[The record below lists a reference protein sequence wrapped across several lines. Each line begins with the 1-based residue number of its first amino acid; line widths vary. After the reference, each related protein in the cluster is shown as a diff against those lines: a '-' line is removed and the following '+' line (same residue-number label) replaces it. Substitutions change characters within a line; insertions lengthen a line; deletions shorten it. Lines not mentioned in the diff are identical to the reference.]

1 MTLVTSLQ
9 IAAREHASIK
19 EYLWSIKA
27 ARSFSGRSAPSAK
40 RAARSY
46 TSDEPFKGPTQ
57 KALPKRTWSLIDP
70 RPNLGL
76 AKLEDK
82 LFPNIRFHGSSMVIF
97 TSKKNWLKFCVK
109 HIALSNREARGNG
122 FRNETSHS
130 SCALQFGTQN
140 LMQIWST
147 CCILAVTSQTPWIVP
162 AGTQKARLTVVAVRE
177 NLGNAPGILDV

>member
-9 IAAREHASIK
+9 IAERTCFYQGVSLEHQGNSVIFG
-19 EYLWSIKA
+19 S
-27 ARSFSGRSAPSAK
+27 K
-40 RAARSY
+40 RTKRKARSY

-76 AKLEDK
+76 AKLEEK
-82 LFPNIRFHGSSMVIF
+82 LFPNIKVHGSYF
-97 TSKKNWLKFCVK
+97 EKKLSEIVCK
-109 HIALSNREARGNG
+109 HTLPVSNREARGNG

-130 SCALQFGTQN
+130 SCALQFGTQK
-140 LMQIWST
+140 LMQFWST
-147 CCILAVTSQTPWIVP
+147 CCILAVTSQTPWFVP